1 MPAYSTFPLAEYH
14 RAEMISLLCS
24 EWEEVGH
31 ISVKHGQAKISMRD
45 SKFLF
50 GINIHRLITRF
61 LPPTLSCWLSVV
73 SCCIGLLDD
82 WLIFTV
88 Y

>member
-31 ISVKHGQAKISMRD
+31 ISVKHGQAKISMRG
-45 SKFLF
+45 
-50 GINIHRLITRF
+50 GIANFYLKSISTDQ
-61 LPPTLSCWLSVV
+61 SC
-73 SCCIGLLDD
+73 
-82 WLIFTV
+82 
-88 Y
+88 